1 MYKDI
6 IIIIAITI
14 IGIFSFIWIR
24 LYNKKINK
32 TISFNIVLKFS
43 SKDNIHVVCDKVKE
57 LVQYKNLDGVL
68 SFSDFLAS
76 TKNALESALISDI
89 LYDSNHYSITNEE
102 REIISNNTDR
112 IQFTIINNIFKRP
125 EIIDIIN
132 DRFNELANEYIK
144 ESDKLE
150 KETVEYNSNIG
161 IEDPDNMDKE
171 SLGLVESNGDDME
184 IEVEYDS
191 IINPELI
198 DEYEEEKK

>member
-1 MYKDI
+1 MYKDMIIIIVI
-6 IIIIAITI
+6 IIII
-14 IGIFSFIWIR
+14 IFSFIWIR

-32 TISFNIVLKFS
+32 AISCNIVLKFS
-43 SKDNIHVVCDKVKE
+43 SKDNIHVICDKVKE
-57 LVQYKNLDGVL
+57 LVQYKNLDGV
-68 SFSDFLAS
+68 SFSDFLAI
-76 TKNALESALISDI
+76 TKSDLESALISDI
-89 LYDSNHYSITNEE
+89 LYDPNHYSITNEE
-102 REIISNNTDR
+102 KEIISNNTDN
-112 IQFTIINNIFKRP
+112 IQFNIINNIFKRP

-150 KETVEYNSNIG
+150 KETVEYNSSIG
-161 IEDPDNMDKE
+161 IEDPDNIDKE

-184 IEVEYDS
+184 IEAEYDS

>member
-6 IIIIAITI
+6 VIVIAIIII
-14 IGIFSFIWIR
+14 GILSFIWIR
-24 LYNKKINK
+24 LYNRKINK
-32 TISFNIVLKFS
+32 RISSDITLKFS
-43 SKDNIHVVCDKVKE
+43 SKDNIHAICDKVKE
-57 LVQYKNLDGVL
+57 LVQYKNLDGIL
-68 SFSDFLAS
+68 SFSDFLIS

-112 IQFTIINNIFKRP
+112 IQFTIINNIFNRP

-150 KETVEYNSNIG
+150 KETAEYNSNIG
-161 IEDPDNMDKE
+161 IEDPDDIDKE
-171 SLGLVESNGDDME
+171 NLGLVESNGDDME
-184 IEVEYDS
+184 IEAEYDS
-191 IINPELI
+191 VIDPELI